1 MMTEEAYIRK
11 GAIFYVELGTERNGH
26 IQNGGSSGARPCII
40 VNNQVA
46 CKYSPI
52 LLVVPITSS
61 NLKKKKNMPT
71 HLIIEDLLP
80 KKSVA
85 TFEQVLTVNRFQLKD
100 KIGNLPEDLMKA
112 ANEKLK
118 IAFGLTPQYT

>member
-1 MMTEEAYIRK
+1 MMTEKEYIRK
-11 GAIFYVELGTERNGH
+11 GDIFYVELGTERNGH
-26 IQNGGSSGARPCII
+26 IQNGGSSGTRPCIV

-46 CKYSPI
+46 CIYSPV

-61 NLKKKKNMPT
+61 NLKKQKNMPT

-80 KKSVA
+80 KRSVA

-100 KIGNLPEDLMKA
+100 KIGNLSDDLMKA
-112 ANEKLK
+112 ANEKLE
-118 IAFGLTPQYT
+118 IAFGLTPQYS

>member
-1 MMTEEAYIRK
+1 MMTEKDYIRK
-11 GAIFYVELGTERNGH
+11 GDIFYVELEKERHGH
-26 IQNGGSSGARPCII
+26 IQSGTRPCII

-46 CKYSPI
+46 CIYSPV

-61 NLKKKKNMPT
+61 NLKKQKNMPT

-85 TFEQVLTVNRFQLKD
+85 TFEQILTVNRFQLRN
-100 KIGNLPEDLMKA
+100 KIGNLSEDLMKA
-112 ANEKLK
+112 ANEKLE
-118 IAFGLTPQYT
+118 IAFGLTPQYA

>member
-1 MMTEEAYIRK
+1 MMTEKNYIRK
-11 GAIFYVELGTERNGH
+11 GDIYYVELEKERHGH
-26 IQNGGSSGARPCII
+26 IQSGTRPCII

-46 CKYSPI
+46 CIYSPV

-61 NLKKKKNMPT
+61 NLKQGKNMPT

-80 KKSVA
+80 KRSVA

-100 KIGNLPEDLMKA
+100 KIGNLPDDLMEA
-112 ANEKLK
+112 ANEKIK
-118 IAFGLTPQYT
+118 IAFGLTSQYA